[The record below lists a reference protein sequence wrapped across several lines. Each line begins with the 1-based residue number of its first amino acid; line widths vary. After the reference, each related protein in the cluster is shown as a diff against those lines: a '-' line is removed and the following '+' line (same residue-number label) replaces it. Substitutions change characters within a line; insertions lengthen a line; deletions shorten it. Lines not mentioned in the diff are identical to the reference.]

1 MDLATLREYISLHII
16 SLEQD
21 IERLKNEDGYSLDL
35 FYLDGVIGVSEHYL
49 KVMQSV
55 DTIEK
60 LDSFKKNS
68 GVVIDYIGD

>member
-1 MDLATLREYISLHII
+1 MNLETLREYIRIHII

-21 IERLKNEDGYSLDL
+21 VERLKNEDGYSLDL
-35 FYLDGVIGVSEHYL
+35 FYLDGALDVSKHYL
-49 KVMQSV
+49 EVMQSV
-55 DTIEK
+55 DTIEE

>member
-1 MDLATLREYISLHII
+1 MDLSILREYIRLHTI

-21 IERLKNEDGYSLDL
+21 
-35 FYLDGVIGVSEHYL
+35 V
-49 KVMQSV
+49 V